1 MNMQELTQ
9 YVSQGREIEFE
20 YQGNNYS
27 ITYGILEGKEVI
39 SFCQFYQDTTE
50 VTSVEELAKVERNGV
65 TVLEMLQSLPEDKI
79 WIY

>member
-1 MNMQELTQ
+1 MNMQELSE

-20 YQGNNYS
+20 YKGKKYS

-39 SFCQFYQDTTE
+39 SFCQFYQETTE
-50 VTSVEELAKVERNGV
+50 VTSVDELIKVEREGV
-65 TVLEMLQSLPEDKI
+65 TVLEMLESLPEDKI